1 MIQLDAKQ
9 NIFYQ
14 SDYQRKAHTT
24 KQFDILIENGWVT
37 PLQDG
42 RVILSDDFYKIMQLF
57 DSIVMSWAVDD
68 GAKEVFYP
76 DFYIADDL
84 KKCNY
89 IDQFHPHC
97 FFTSISLTD
106 TLHEESLNYSGFINN
121 PAVCMHSYIQYQDS
135 SVDENNPIVITA
147 KGKCKRNEH
156 AGFQSLERLLDFT
169 MREIIFIG
177 SEKYVLSKRNEY
189 MEKGKQLI
197 SRLQL
202 EGNITVSNDPFFKK
216 EDDTKAAFQ
225 KKFKLKYELNLKNTD
240 NGHEVA
246 VASFNYHNINFSKA
260 YNISLTDSR
269 LAHTACMAFG
279 LERLAFTYIT
289 QVGFKDCYQQLE
301 EYAKEMKNE
310 RYK

>member
-1 MIQLDAKQ
+1 MIQYNANDSV
-9 NIFYQ
+9 FYI
-14 SDYQRKAHTT
+14 SDYQREPHTL
-24 KQFDILIENGWVT
+24 KQFDLLLENGWIT

-42 RVILSDDFYKIMQLF
+42 RVIFGNDFHEIMQLF
-57 DSIVMSWAVDD
+57 DSIIMSWAAED
-68 GAKEVFYP
+68 GAEEVYYP
-76 DFYIADDL
+76 DFYVADDL

-89 IDQFHPHC
+89 IEQFHPHC
-97 FFTSISLTD
+97 FFASISSSD
-106 TLHEESLNYSGFINN
+106 TFQEEALSCSGFINN
-121 PAVCMHSYIQYQDS
+121 PAVCMHSYIQHQDS
-135 SVDENNPIVITA
+135 SVDENNPLVITA

-169 MREIIFIG
+169 MREIIFVG
-177 SEKYVLSKRNEY
+177 GERFVLSKRNEY

-197 SRLQL
+197 EALQL
-202 EGNITVSNDPFFKK
+202 EGNITVSNDPFFRK
-216 EDDTKAAFQ
+216 EDETKAAFQ
-225 KKFKLKYELNLKNTD
+225 RKFKLKYELNLKNTD

-289 QVGFKDCYQQLE
+289 QVGFENCYEQLKNILRE
-301 EYAKEMKNE
+301 CENE

>member
-1 MIQLDAKQ
+1 MIQLDVKE

-14 SDYQRKAHTT
+14 SDYQRKPHAT
-24 KQFDILIENGWVT
+24 KQYDLLIDNGWVT
-37 PLQDG
+37 PLLDG
-42 RVILSDDFYKIMQLF
+42 RVILSGDFYKIMQLF
-57 DSIVMSWAVDD
+57 DSILMSWAVDD

-76 DFYIADDL
+76 DFYVADDL

-97 FFTSISLTD
+97 CFTSLSLAD
-106 TLHEESLNYSGFINN
+106 TFHEETLSFSGFINN
-121 PAVCMHSYIQYQDS
+121 PAVCMHSYIQHQDS
-135 SVDENNPIVITA
+135 SVDENNPIAITA
-147 KGKCKRNEH
+147 KGKCKRSEH
-156 AGFQSLERLLDFT
+156 TGFQSLERLLDFT

-197 SRLQL
+197 NRLQL
-202 EGNITVSNDPFFKK
+202 DGNITVSNDPFFKK
-216 EDDTKAAFQ
+216 EDESKAAFQ

-260 YNISLTDSR
+260 YNISLADGR
-269 LAHTACMAFG
+269 LAHTACIAFG

-289 QVGFKDCYQQLE
+289 QVGFKGCYQQLE
-301 EYAKEMKNE
+301 EYAKEIQK
-310 RYK
+310 

>member
-1 MIQLDAKQ
+1 MIQIDVKDDV
-9 NIFYQ
+9 FYK
-14 SDYQRKAHTT
+14 SDYQREPHAS
-24 KQFDILIENGWVT
+24 KQFDLLMENGWIT
-37 PLQDG
+37 SLQDG
-42 RVILSDDFYKIMQLF
+42 LVIFSNDFYKIMQMF
-57 DSIVMSWAVDD
+57 DSIVMSWAAED

-89 IDQFHPHC
+89 IEQFHPHC
-97 FFTSISLTD
+97 FFASKSSTTTFQEE
-106 TLHEESLNYSGFINN
+106 TLSYSGFINN
-121 PAVCMHSYIQYQDS
+121 PAICMHSYIQHQDS

-156 AGFQSLERLLDFT
+156 AGFHSLERLLDFT
-169 MREIIFIG
+169 MREIIFMG
-177 SEKYVLSKRNEY
+177 SEKFVLSKRNEY

-197 SRLQL
+197 EGLQL

-216 EDDTKAAFQ
+216 EDKTKAAFQ
-225 KKFKLKYELNLKNTD
+225 RKFKLKYELNLKNKD

-260 YNISLTDSR
+260 YNISLADSR
-269 LAHTACMAFG
+269 LAHTACIAFG

-289 QVGFKDCYQQLE
+289 QVGLSNCYKQLE
-301 EYAKEMKNE
+301 KYVKEIQK
-310 RYK
+310 